1 MHPNV
6 KYILISVI
14 AYLSVNNN
22 LFAQTFEQIHLN
34 DGSVLEGYICEQ
46 VPGKTISV
54 QTSKATIIANSDSL
68 LSSDERQVAVAD
80 LPSEWKK
87 WVMAQPASMNQVA
100 LSTLKFNNSEYRDVL
115 VVENGTLIQFI
126 SLTNKTNTV
135 PWSKVSKTVKLQ
147 RPEGVVSGI
156 EDVITFKDGTRQ
168 VGQITE
174 QVPGKTIKIALT
186 DNNSAMVNAALVS
199 ALESQPLSDDLTLI
213 EQSPLL
219 DRVYTKNSSAPLEG
233 LIIRRLM
240 GKELTIMAPDG
251 NETVIPLKEIIRYG
265 KYKNPDYKV
274 ITDRKL
280 AKGEVRLNGDEKNEW
295 FAPLKSENGYFIL
308 DDDVSA
314 VAKVG
319 DEIVV
324 EANMENPSGAIY
336 LIRAYRKEIRLN
348 GSKKTVERDVFTY
361 QDLVELALPI
371 ERTETPL
378 GNTKVT
384 FKVPETG
391 DYVLSIQGHQG
402 FIIIH
407 VE

>member
-1 MHPNV
+1 M
-6 KYILISVI
+6 
-14 AYLSVNNN
+14 SVNNN

-280 AKGEVRLNGDEKNEW
+280 AKGEVRLNGDEKNAW